1 MELMFLKELML
12 WKQANQNSVILVTIG
27 IFETMGLGFN
37 HMYVIDVM
45 IYWWCLRT
53 LETILKIENPNYS
66 FIITGTNKSEA
77 IKLLE
82 GKFLCYKFFR
92 NSNITKKKWKIIN

>member
-1 MELMFLKELML
+1 
-12 WKQANQNSVILVTIG
+12 
-27 IFETMGLGFN
+27 MGLGFN

-66 FIITGTNKSEA
+66 FIVTGTSKSEA

-82 GKFLCYKFFR
+82 GKLLCYKFFR
-92 NSNITKKKWKIIN
+92 NSNITKKKNEKL

>member
-1 MELMFLKELML
+1 
-12 WKQANQNSVILVTIG
+12 
-27 IFETMGLGFN
+27 MGLGFN

-66 FIITGTNKSEA
+66 FIVTGTSKSEA

-92 NSNITKKKWKIIN
+92 NSNITKQKMKNYKLKKIWKFFKLYIKMEKTIIKFEQS

>member
-1 MELMFLKELML
+1 
-12 WKQANQNSVILVTIG
+12 
-27 IFETMGLGFN
+27 MGLGFN

-66 FIITGTNKSEA
+66 FIVTGTSKSEA

-92 NSNITKKKWKIIN
+92 NSNITKKNMKIFQTIYKNGKNNYKIWTIIKDLLP

>member
-1 MELMFLKELML
+1 
-12 WKQANQNSVILVTIG
+12 
-27 IFETMGLGFN
+27 MGLGFN

-66 FIITGTNKSEA
+66 FVVTGTSKSEA

-92 NSNITKKKWKIIN
+92 NSNITKKKMKNYKLKKIWKFFKLYIKMEKTIIKFEQS

>member
-1 MELMFLKELML
+1 
-12 WKQANQNSVILVTIG
+12 
-27 IFETMGLGFN
+27 MGLGFN

-66 FIITGTNKSEA
+66 FVVTGTSKSEA

-82 GKFLCYKFFR
+82 GKFLFHKFFR
-92 NSNITKKKWKIIN
+92 NSNITKKKMKNYKLKKIWKFFKLYIKMEKTIIKFEQS